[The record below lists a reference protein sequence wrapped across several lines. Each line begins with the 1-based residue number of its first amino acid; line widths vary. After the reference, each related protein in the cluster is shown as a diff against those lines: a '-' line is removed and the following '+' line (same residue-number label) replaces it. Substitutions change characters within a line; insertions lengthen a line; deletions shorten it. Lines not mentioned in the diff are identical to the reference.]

1 MSACAATATAAEAL
15 DCAATSVCAAVAGG
29 AWSAVDIAALT
40 GALPS
45 VALESDELAG
55 GLVVSA
61 DGVSDALES
70 VVDGDEADEPVVV
83 LDALAGPAAGAEPP
97 VSVAA
102 AESVDDAAEGVDE
115 VGVEGDAES
124 AAAGAG
130 VVGAGV

>member
-1 MSACAATATAAEAL
+1 VSACTAAATAAEAL
-15 DCAATSVCAAVAGG
+15 DCAATSVCAAVAGDI
-29 AWSAVDIAALT
+29 WSAVDIAAFT

-55 GLVVSA
+55 GLVVLA
-61 DGVSDALES
+61 GCVSEALES
-70 VVDGDEADEPVVV
+70 VVDGAEAAESAVV
-83 LDALAGPAAGAEPP
+83 LDASVGLGAEPP
-97 VSVAA
+97 ASVAA
-102 AESVDDAAEGVDE
+102 AESVDDGADGVDE